1 MEVKQNPLGS
11 APLGKLLMKF
21 AVPSIISMLVS
32 ALYNIVD
39 QIFIGQGVGMYG
51 NAATNVAF
59 PLTTLATAVGL
70 MLGIGGASN
79 FNLEMGRKHEENAKK
94 IAGTAFGSLIIAGI
108 AICLVSRI
116 FLRPLITAFGATEY
130 VMDYAM
136 TYVGIT
142 SLGMPF
148 FVLTTGGTHLIRADG
163 KPTYSMLSALAGAVI
178 NTILDPLFIFVFKW
192 GIAGAAWATI
202 IGQIFSALMVLG
214 YLPKFHTVKLSL
226 GMAACFNQ
234 LAIFVT
240 QIVMNNVL
248 RYYGALSIYG
258 SDIPLAVVGVG
269 SKVNMVFLSIVIGI
283 SQGAQPIIGFNYG
296 AAQYSRVKK
305 TYRLAA
311 IVATIIAVIAFA
323 GFQLFPRQITALF
336 GSGDEL
342 YEQFAVS
349 YFRVFMFCTFLN
361 GIQPLTANF
370 FTSIG
375 KAPMGIFISMTR
387 QIIFLIPLVLLLP
400 IIFGIEGV
408 MYAGPIA
415 DGVAGVL
422 AIILVLRQFKK
433 MPAEGQAN

>member
-1 MEVKQNPLGS
+1 MTSLYNFFSCLLRAPGNS
-11 APLGKLLMKF
+11 AAPLLFL
-21 AVPSIISMLVS
+21 ALS
-32 ALYNIVD
+32 AC
-39 QIFIGQGVGMYG
+39 
-51 NAATNVAF
+51 TNV
-59 PLTTLATAVGL
+59 GL
-70 MLGIGGASN
+70 DL
-79 FNLEMGRKHEENAKK
+79 L
-94 IAGTAFGSLIIAGI
+94 
-108 AICLVSRI
+108 
-116 FLRPLITAFGATEY
+116 
-130 VMDYAM
+130 
-136 TYVGIT
+136 
-142 SLGMPF
+142 
-148 FVLTTGGTHLIRADG
+148 FVLGFHR
-163 KPTYSMLSALAGAVI
+163 
-178 NTILDPLFIFVFKW
+178 

-202 IGQIFSALMVLG
+202 IGQFFSAMLVLG

-226 GMAACFNQ
+226 QDFMPKPRFLKMVMALGAAACFNQ

-311 IVATIIAVIAFA
+311 TVATIIAVIAFA
-323 GFQLFPRQITALF
+323 GFQIFPRQITALF

-349 YFRVFMFCTFLN
+349 YFRIFMFCTFLN

-400 IIFGIEGV
+400 LAFGIEGV
-408 MYAGPIA
+408 MFAGPIS